1 MGVLFLCLLRRC
13 LLLLLVADG
22 HEDMAGSLGDAV
34 AAALGARLK
43 TLERHGLLDENPFH
57 LQLVDVGAVVV
68 LGVGDRRFQ
77 NFLYDVRAL
86 LRTEGEQIERLFHR
100 QPADLVG
107 DEPPLLGRQPHPV
120 KRCAGFHGLLLLLAA
135 GGGCRR
141 RGGARRG
148 GTGGARRGRR
158 SGGCVRSS
166 GPRRGRGFQKLLVCH
181 SVALEDAR
189 QRELAELVSDHVLG
203 DVHGDVLLAV
213 MDGDRQPDEIRED
226 RRAPR
231 PGLDRALLVRGA
243 RRVDLFHQV
252 VVHEWTLL
260 DRASHGLA
268 LVSLL
273 VPELDDHAARA
284 LVLARLVAL
293 GQHPPGAYRILPCR
307 GLSLAAAMRVV
318 DRIHRDPTDRGPQS
332 APADVPGL
340 ADRFQA
346 VLLVADFADGGA
358 AIHVYFAD
366 LPGTQAHLGVAAL
379 AGEKLHRG
387 AGRARELRAPTRLH
401 LDAVNRGADRNV
413 PERQRIAR
421 LDRRLH
427 ARQKLHSGRE
437 ALGGDDVAAFAVGVT
452 EQREVCA
459 PVRIVFQPL
468 DLRGDTVLV
477 AAEIDDAVMLL
488 VAAPLVAHGDMAVD
502 VAARLLRLLLDQR
515 LVRPAF
521 VQVRVYQLDE
531 LPPAGRCGF
540 DFDERHGLLRSLEA
554 DLLPLGER
562 DVGLFPLAAVS
573 DVAPK
578 ALFLAPDVGDLDR
591 FHLGL
596 EHELDRSLDFGL
608 GRVGRD
614 AENVLVVLFPYE
626 GALLRDLRREQHLHQ
641 PLLRRARV
649 HFRISSNFVIA
660 FFVRI
665 T

>member
-1 MGVLFLCLLRRC
+1 MSLFPRLLGRRF
-13 LLLLLVADG
+13 LLFLVADG

-34 AAALGARLK
+34 ASALGARLK
-43 TLERHGLLDENPFH
+43 ALERHGLLDENPLH
-57 LQLVDVGAVVV
+57 PQLIHVGAVVV
-68 LGVGDRRFQ
+68 LGVGNRRFEH
-77 NFLYDVRAL
+77 LLDDARSL
-86 LRTEGEQIERLFHR
+86 LRTEGEQIERFSHG
-100 QPADLVG
+100 QPADLVR

-120 KRCAGFHGLLLLLAA
+120 KRCAGFHGHPLLLLAA
-135 GGGCRR
+135 RGRGCRR
-141 RGGARRG
+141 RGGG
-148 GTGGARRGRR
+148 R
-158 SGGCVRSS
+158 SGRSGRSS
-166 GPRRGRGFQKLLVCH
+166 GGSVRSTGSRCRGGFQNLLVRH

-203 DVHGDVLLAV
+203 DVYGDVLLAV

-226 RRAPR
+226 GRAPR
-231 PGLDRALLVRGA
+231 PRLDRALLVGGA
-243 RRVDLFHQV
+243 RRADLFHQV

-293 GQHPPGAYRILPCR
+293 GEHPPGTHRILPCR
-307 GLSLAAAMRVV
+307 GFSLAAAMRVV
-318 DRIHRDPTDRGPQS
+318 DRVHRDPAHRGPDS
-332 APADVPGL
+332 APAYAPGL